1 MVAVPENTVTQ
12 EDLTKWYELQ
22 QQLAAVKA
30 SEMLLRTKIYKGLFV
45 EPKEGTNSIPL
56 SAGWVLKAKRT
67 IQRDIDLAA
76 FQALATMDQETQKS
90 KFSEAGIVPE
100 IMIKWKPELVTKSYR
115 ALTPEQ
121 LAIFDQCLIIKDGSP
136 ALEIVLPAAA
146 AKAAAAAAQLVE
158 QDPANLC

>member
-12 EDLTKWYELQ
+12 EDLTKWYQLQ

-45 EPKEGTNSIPL
+45 EPKEGTNSVPL
-56 SAGWVLKAKRT
+56 SEGWVLKAKRT

-76 FQALATMDQETQKS
+76 FQALATLDQETQQS
-90 KFSEAGIVPE
+90 KFSEVGIAPE
-100 IMIKWKPELVTKSYR
+100 LMIKWKPELVIKSYR
-115 ALTPEQ
+115 VLTPEQ

-146 AKAAAAAAQLVE
+146 AKAAAAAQLVE

>member
-12 EDLTKWYELQ
+12 EDLTKWYQLQ

-45 EPKEGTNSIPL
+45 EPKEGTNSVPL
-56 SAGWVLKAKRT
+56 SEGWVLKAKRT

-76 FQALATMDQETQKS
+76 FQALATLDQETQQS
-90 KFSEAGIVPE
+90 KFSEVGIAPE
-100 IMIKWKPELVTKSYR
+100 LMIKWKPELVTKSYR
-115 ALTPEQ
+115 VLTPEQ

-146 AKAAAAAAQLVE
+146 AKAAAAAQLVE